1 MFGLN
6 SAGVNQGSPLEASDA
21 TLTYTHQGFSQ
32 FSLNIWPVT
41 GIFICGYINWVLQG
55 CQIKKCYPGDRKMLF
70 LASLLSAPGTTLLA
84 VSEHRPKHC
93 PGREKDGASHR
104 PSRTAA
110 ALFHTQAQTLSQ
122 ERSLPAPDCLGQ
134 YCQLLPSKKQGI
146 KHIIEPLRLGKT
158 TKII

>member
-1 MFGLN
+1 MFGLK

-55 CQIKKCYPGDRKMLF
+55 CQIKKCYPGDRKVLL
-70 LASLLSAPGTTLLA
+70 LARLLSAPGTTLLA

-93 PGREKDGASHR
+93 SGKEKDGVSHR

-110 ALFHTQAQTLSQ
+110 ALFHAQAQTLIQ
-122 ERSLPAPDCLGQ
+122 ERTLPAPGCVGQ
-134 YCQLLPSKKQGI
+134 QGQLPPSKNQGM
-146 KHIIEPLRLGKT
+146 KHRIEP
-158 TKII
+158 